1 MAKTDDR
8 TLAKEALV
16 RLRRRPTRLTLP
28 NGESVRIPL
37 AAVDGL
43 ISMLEALANG
53 DSAQVLR
60 SPAEV
65 TTQKAAEIL
74 NVSRPTVVRL
84 IDEGTLTARKVG
96 THRRVLVSELLA
108 YRDIEIKRRRTILDE
123 MARDAEDLGLYGTE
137 I

>member
-1 MAKTDDR
+1 MVKTDDR

-16 RLRRRPTRLTLP
+16 GLRRRPTRLTLP

-53 DSAQVLR
+53 DVAQVVR

-65 TTQKAAEIL
+65 TTQKAADIL

-84 IDEGTLTARKVG
+84 IDEGTLKARKVG

-123 MARDAEDLGLYGTE
+123 MARDAEDLGLYGPE